1 MFLKKPTIMNDA
13 KSTELQAT
21 KRTYLG
27 APNCNIVIILIT
39 ELKENDFWNTNY
51 THVTKFVGM

>member
-39 ELKENDFWNTNY
+39 ELKRTIFETQI
-51 THVTKFVGM
+51 THM